1 MADMHARPLVDRAPV
16 FDRNESPD
24 SASRVPEI
32 GDIDMITVNR
42 LLYEVSARSCA
53 FLSLNGACTAHLA
66 HCSNSCIPWHQVLKP
81 VSPSVCTILNSKEY

>member
-1 MADMHARPLVDRAPV
+1 MHARPLVDRAPV
-16 FDRNESPD
+16 LDGNELPD

-53 FLSLNGACTAHLA
+53 FLSLYGACTAHLA
-66 HCSNSCIPWHQVLKP
+66 NNSNSCISRHQVLKP
-81 VSPSVCTILNSKEY
+81 VSPSVCRILNPKA